1 MTTEATAPAAAPA
14 SAPAITEF
22 PVCSDCAIVLVNGD
36 TSGLIDADAHLATM
50 DEYLA
55 NVRNVVIVGD
65 ADTGF
70 RTDTCGAC
78 GTYTATDAWF
88 DATAEIVTA

>member
-1 MTTEATAPAAAPA
+1 MTNTEPA
-14 SAPAITEF
+14 APAITEF
-22 PVCSDCAIVLVNGD
+22 PICADCAIVLVNGD
-36 TSGLIDADAHLATM
+36 ASGIEDADAHLAAM

-55 NVRNVVIVGD
+55 GVRNVIVLGS

-78 GTYTATDAWF
+78 GTYTATDDWY
-88 DATAEIVTA
+88 DATAELINNTEEN